1 MNNETFKK
9 NIDTMMRLFRPI
21 LSIMLVLV
29 TTLLVSCSAPNKAKI
44 PTVYTPEQITQ
55 LQRFRTPIVE
65 ARKEMDTLQGFIE
78 DQNWV
83 DTRTLI
89 HGPLGGLRQNMAIVS
104 KKLLQKDQ
112 KAAIS
117 LARELFNDFDRIDEA
132 AKDRNSTGA
141 QAAYGRAIQDF
152 DAYLDLVPSN
162 S

>member
-1 MNNETFKK
+1 
-9 NIDTMMRLFRPI
+9 MMRLFRPI

-29 TTLLVSCSAPNKAKI
+29 TTLLVSCSSPNKAKI
-44 PTVYTPEQITQ
+44 PTVYSPEQITQ
-55 LQRFRTPIVE
+55 LQRFRAPIAE
-65 ARKEMDTLQGFIE
+65 ARKEMDTLLGFIQDE
-78 DQNWV
+78 NWV

-89 HGPLGGLRQNMAIVS
+89 HGPLGGLRQDMAIVS

-112 KAAIS
+112 KTARS

-132 AKDRNSTGA
+132 AKDREPA
-141 QAAYGRAIQDF
+141 KVKAAYGRAIQDF